1 MQHRNLLKCVDG
13 NTCSPLQAVGHFTR
27 TGSPNKFMSTAL
39 PGCLLCRSLCLQFR
53 ALADQ
58 LYYRE
63 SRHAEVRQA
72 VVDQLCCHAD
82 RYRDY
87 VTTDYKEYVR

>member
-1 MQHRNLLKCVDG
+1 
-13 NTCSPLQAVGHFTR
+13 
-27 TGSPNKFMSTAL
+27 MSTDVSS
-39 PGCLLCRSLCLQFR
+39 CLLCCSLCLQFR

-63 SRHAEVRQA
+63 ARHGEVRQA
-72 VVDQLCCHAD
+72 VVDQLCCYPD
-82 RYRDY
+82 RYKDY